1 VCDMPT
7 LPTLKGRE
15 ILRALLRGGFY
26 IHHQRGS
33 HARLFHRERSE
44 LKVTVPV
51 HSKDLPEKTLRRI
64 LKQADLTEERFLELL
79 RG

>member
-1 VCDMPT
+1 MPG

-15 ILRALLRGGFY
+15 ALQALLRGGFY

-64 LKQADLTEERFLELL
+64 LKQADLKEEEFLKLL